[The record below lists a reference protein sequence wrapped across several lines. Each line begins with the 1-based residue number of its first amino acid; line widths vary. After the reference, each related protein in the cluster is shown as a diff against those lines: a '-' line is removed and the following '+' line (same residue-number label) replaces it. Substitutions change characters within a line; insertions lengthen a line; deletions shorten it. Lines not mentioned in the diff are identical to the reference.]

1 MGTAVA
7 TGPEQIV
14 ADAIGEALGP
24 VPVILI
30 GSRATG
36 EADEA
41 SDYDLLV
48 VMPVLRIP
56 FLLRRMNLTAKRL
69 EAELGARVSIN
80 PLPRFRLRRPG
91 RSLLP
96 WKVRRE
102 GKILSSPSGFTLGAA
117 EPAKV
122 TTEMS
127 SSYATSAIHYLIE
140 QLQPAEL
147 SLPSVPPHLQRAVR
161 KALLHAAQLRL
172 LRTGRY
178 APTLDEALGMLEPA
192 DARELGRVARMCDR
206 PDAWFA
212 TLDLLI
218 GEIDEEPPTRMR
230 ALAANVQYAALSAL
244 RGRSFRAKAF
254 AEERPIGDR
263 LRRSVVLL
271 AGSIRPG
278 GTVDPGGV
286 SSAVAALPNFL
297 RPSCEISWTA
307 VRDLIEREWA
317 KATPLVGL

>member
-1 MGTAVA
+1 MSTVVA
-7 TGPEQIV
+7 ARPEQII

-48 VMPVLRIP
+48 IIPVRRIP
-56 FLLRRMNLTAKRL
+56 FLLRRVNLTAKRL
-69 EAELGARVSIN
+69 ETELGARVSIN
-80 PLPRFRLRRPG
+80 PLPPFRLRRPG

-102 GKILSSPSGFTLGAA
+102 GKVLSSPSGFTLGAA
-117 EPAKV
+117 EPVEV
-122 TTEMS
+122 TAEMA
-127 SSYATSAIHYLIE
+127 SSYAVSAIQYLIE
-140 QLQPAEL
+140 HLQPAEL
-147 SLPSVPPHLQRAVR
+147 SLPSVPPHLRRAVR

-178 APTLDEALGMLEPA
+178 APTLDGALGMLEPA
-192 DARELGRVARMCDR
+192 DARELGRLARTCDR

-212 TLDLLI
+212 TRDLLI

-278 GTVDPGGV
+278 GPVDPGGV
-286 SSAVAALPNFL
+286 SIAVAALPNFL
-297 RPSCEISWTA
+297 RPSGEAEWTA